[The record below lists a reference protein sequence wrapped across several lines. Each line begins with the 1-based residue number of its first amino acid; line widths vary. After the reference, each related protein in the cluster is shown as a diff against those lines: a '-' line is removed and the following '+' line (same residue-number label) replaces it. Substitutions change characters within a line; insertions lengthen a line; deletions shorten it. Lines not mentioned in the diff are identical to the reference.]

1 MPTLLMASSTAF
13 VGAAS
18 GVPAVGRGAQPRSSH
33 AALRLRSP
41 PRPPFAGGVASRW
54 PRPATLPSG
63 PAVCMAAG
71 KKGEGARG
79 GSSRKKKRTGA
90 AAPGS
95 AKAAA
100 VSGAAA
106 PKAAAT
112 PKADA
117 SAEARPERTTVADS
131 NPGVPRTADDIKAA
145 YTKKMAEKPKDTKT
159 WLEKIYIISPF
170 ASQTGQKPPWYL
182 NPNITFVIVFIV
194 VGIAFY
200 AVVASGGVHQ
210 GYVNGAPPDVNP
222 FTK

>member
-1 MPTLLMASSTAF
+1 M
-13 VGAAS
+13 
-18 GVPAVGRGAQPRSSH
+18 
-33 AALRLRSP
+33 
-41 PRPPFAGGVASRW
+41 
-54 PRPATLPSG
+54 
-63 PAVCMAAG
+63 
-71 KKGEGARG
+71 
-79 GSSRKKKRTGA
+79 
-90 AAPGS
+90 
-95 AKAAA
+95 
-100 VSGAAA
+100 
-106 PKAAAT
+106 
-112 PKADA
+112 
-117 SAEARPERTTVADS
+117 ADS

>member
-1 MPTLLMASSTAF
+1 MALSAAF
-13 VGAAS
+13 VGTAS
-18 GVPAVGRGAQPRSSH
+18 GVPAVGRGPQSRVSRP
-33 AALRLRSP
+33 ALQLRSP
-41 PRPPFAGGVASRW
+41 PRPPLAAGAAASRW
-54 PRPATLPSG
+54 SRPVTLPAG
-63 PAVCMAAG
+63 PPIWMAAG
-71 KKGEGARG
+71 KKGDGARG

-90 AAPGS
+90 AAAPGS
-95 AKAAA
+95 TKATPGSGAAAAPTAAKAAA
-100 VSGAAA
+100 AKV
-106 PKAAAT
+106 
-112 PKADA
+112 
-117 SAEARPERTTVADS
+117 RPERTTMADS

>member
-1 MPTLLMASSTAF
+1 MALSAAF

-18 GVPAVGRGAQPRSSH
+18 GVPAVGRGAHPRASH
-33 AALRLRSP
+33 AALQLRSL
-41 PRPPFAGGVASRW
+41 PRPPLAGGAAASRW

-63 PAVCMAAG
+63 PAVWMAAG

-100 VSGAAA
+100 AAPKA
-106 PKAAAT
+106 PKAAA
-112 PKADA
+112 A
-117 SAEARPERTTVADS
+117 AEALSERTTMADS